1 MNKKLSQ
8 IALQLGNEV
17 EKQGRTSLDYSNLQ
31 SDYTSQQSKLRDIE
45 LEYGKLE
52 AFFQS
57 QSEQLLSQGD
67 AAQKLQTL
75 LEESNAKQHSAER
88 ENHAFKTELTE
99 NKIQQQDLLSRLN
112 SAVDHLGLERES
124 LLKEKELGAQL
135 DKHAK
140 GEEVKAQQ
148 IDIKYQEQ
156 NQQLRRIQEQY
167 DALQVQF
174 ASVSSEYT
182 ELKTSLSEREKN
194 HQQQLDQFGEQ
205 KATLKKEFENLA
217 NKIFEEKGRS
227 FTDTSSASIE
237 ILLKPFREQ
246 IDGFQSRINAIHD
259 ESLKGNTTLN
269 AEIKKVLEVGL
280 KMGDDASNLTSALK
294 GNSQQRGAWGEAQ
307 LKRTLEMSGL
317 IEDAHYEAQS
327 SFKDL
332 AGKQKQTD
340 YLIKLPDEKHIII
353 DSKVSLLA
361 YDKSVSATN
370 EEVQNLAMSEHVKA
384 VKSHIDDLASK
395 DYTNLVGM
403 RSPSFVLMFMPI
415 E

>member
-1 MNKKLSQ
+1 M
-8 IALQLGNEV
+8 ALQLGNEV

-45 LEYGKLE
+45 LEHGKLE

-57 QSEQLLSQGD
+57 QKEQLLSQD
-67 AAQKLQTL
+67 NAAQKLQTL
-75 LEESNAKQHSAER
+75 LEESKAKQHSAER
-88 ENHAFKTELTE
+88 ENYALKTELSE
-99 NKIQQQDLLSRLN
+99 NKTQQQDLLSRLN
-112 SAVDHLGLERES
+112 STVDNLELERES
-124 LLKEKELGAQL
+124 LLKEREFGAQL

-156 NQQLRRIQEQY
+156 TLQLRRIQEQY
-167 DALQVQF
+167 DALQAQF

-182 ELKTSLSEREKN
+182 ELKTSLAERQKN

-205 KATLKKEFENLA
+205 KVTLKKEFENLA

-246 IDGFQSRINAIHD
+246 INGFQSRINAIHD